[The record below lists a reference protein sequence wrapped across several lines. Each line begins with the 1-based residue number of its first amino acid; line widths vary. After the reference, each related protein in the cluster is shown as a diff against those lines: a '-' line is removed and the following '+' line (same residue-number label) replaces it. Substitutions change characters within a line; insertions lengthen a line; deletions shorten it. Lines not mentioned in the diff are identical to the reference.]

1 MRLFVSKFLMFLLF
15 LLMLIQPVEASQ
27 RPLIVD
33 DAEVCTIAAQQMEKK
48 YQIKKHLLSTITSVE
63 TGRWSK
69 KHQRNMA
76 WPWTVNAQ
84 GKGRFFETKREAIA
98 EVKRLQAEGV
108 KSIDVG
114 CMQVNLAYHPDAF
127 KNLEDAFNPYK
138 NMEYGAKFLKD
149 LYAQKG
155 NDWNKAATAYHS
167 SLPEK
172 AEVYAMKLSEA
183 YKGIIQASL
192 DKKPVRK
199 TASKIKNFEK
209 KRYLASA
216 RQELRD
222 GVAQRARAAKE
233 QRKAVALQE
242 RKQLDMRRNQEK
254 IAIKEARK
262 LSAAES
268 FKKATAWREAKLS
281 AYQEQKLQRQL

>member
-15 LLMLIQPVEASQ
+15 LLMFIQPVEASQ
-27 RPLIVD
+27 RPKIVD
-33 DAEVCTIAAQQMEKK
+33 ETEVCTIAAQQMEEK
-48 YQIKKHLLSTITSVE
+48 YHIKKHLLSTITSVE

-98 EVKRLQAEGV
+98 EVKKLQAQGV

-138 NMEYGAKFLKD
+138 NMEYGAQFLKR
-149 LYAQKG
+149 LYAQNG
-155 NDWNKAATAYHS
+155 HDWNKAATAYHS

-172 AEVYAMKLSEA
+172 AQVYAMKLSEA

-192 DKKPVRK
+192 RKKPFSRTSAK
-199 TASKIKNFEK
+199 FKNAEK
-209 KRYLASA
+209 KQTLASN

-222 GVAQRARAAKE
+222 ASAHRMKAIKE
-233 QRKAVALQE
+233 QKKIVALQD
-242 RKQLDMRRNQEK
+242 RKQLDMRRQQEK
-254 IAIKEARK
+254 MMLKETKR
-262 LSAAES
+262 LSAAQS
-268 FKKATAWREAKLS
+268 FKRATAWREAKIS
-281 AYQEQKLQRQL
+281 AYQEQKLRRQL

>member
-15 LLMLIQPVEASQ
+15 LLMLIQPVQASQ
-27 RPLIVD
+27 RPVIVD
-33 DAEVCTIAAQQMEKK
+33 NAEVCTIAAQQMEEK

-84 GKGRFFETKREAIA
+84 GKGRFFKTKRDAIE
-98 EVKRLQAEGV
+98 EVKRLQAQGV

-114 CMQVNLAYHPDAF
+114 CMQINLAYHPRAF

-138 NMEYGAKFLKD
+138 NMEYGARFLKS
-149 LYAQKG
+149 LYTQKG

-167 SLPEK
+167 SLPER

-192 DKKPVRK
+192 DKKPFRK
-199 TASKIKNFEK
+199 TAAKIKNLEK
-209 KRYLASA
+209 KRLLASA
-216 RQELRD
+216 HQELRD
-222 GVAQRARAAKE
+222 GAPQRAKAVKE
-233 QRKAVALQE
+233 QRKAFALQE
-242 RKQLDMRRNQEK
+242 RKQLDMRRDQEK
-254 IAIKEARK
+254 IVGKETRK
-262 LSAAES
+262 LSAAQS
-268 FKKATAWREAKLS
+268 FKRATEWREAKLS
-281 AYQEQKLQRQL
+281 AYQEQKLRQRL

>member
-27 RPLIVD
+27 RPKIVD
-33 DAEVCTIAAQQMEKK
+33 ETEVCTIAAQQMEEK
-48 YQIKKHLLSTITSVE
+48 YHIKKHLLSTITSVE
-63 TGRWSK
+63 TGRWNK

-98 EVKRLQAEGV
+98 EVKKLQAQGV

-138 NMEYGAKFLKD
+138 NVEYGAQFLKK
-149 LYAQKG
+149 LYVQNG
-155 NDWNKAATAYHS
+155 RDWNKAATSYHS
-167 SLPEK
+167 SLPRR
-172 AEVYAMKLSEA
+172 AQVYAMKLSEA

-192 DKKPVRK
+192 HKKPFSRPV
-199 TASKIKNFEK
+199 TKIKNADRKQF
-209 KRYLASA
+209 LTSS

-222 GVAQRARAAKE
+222 ASAHRMKAAKE
-233 QRKAVALQE
+233 QKKVVAFQD
-242 RKQLDMRRNQEK
+242 RKQVDMRRQQEK
-254 IAIKEARK
+254 LIAKQNKR
-262 LSAAES
+262 LSAAQS
-268 FKKATAWREAKLS
+268 FKRATAWREAKLS
-281 AYQEQKLQRQL
+281 AYQAQKLRRQL